1 MLTAAAMRYSI
12 AMEFYRSGFYPTY
25 TPLRWDAAAIKEAV
39 ARVYQLVKGKFD
51 GVIGYSFD
59 SQDGKGLL
67 EFIATSA
74 TKRTALEYVAEVF
87 GAAKQDV
94 VFCGDSGNDTFP
106 LTAGFCGVLVRNSD
120 NQLLV
125 DNVKIAMDEDPNLK
139 VYSAKGNFKGL
150 KAYYTSGVIEAAYH
164 FGVFN

>member
-1 MLTAAAMRYSI
+1 
-12 AMEFYRSGFYPTY
+12 MECGNRNLNQFRQSYYVDHSKKDEG
-25 TPLRWDAAAIKEAV
+25 L
-39 ARVYQLVKGKFD
+39 ARVDQLVKGKFD
-51 GVIGYSFD
+51 VVIVYSFD

-67 EFIATSA
+67 DFLATSA
-74 TKRTALEYVAEVF
+74 TKRTALEYVAEAF

-139 VYSAKGNFKGL
+139 VYFAKGDFKGL
-150 KAYYTSGVIEAAYH
+150 KAYYTSGVIE
-164 FGVFN
+164 GLTTLGSLID